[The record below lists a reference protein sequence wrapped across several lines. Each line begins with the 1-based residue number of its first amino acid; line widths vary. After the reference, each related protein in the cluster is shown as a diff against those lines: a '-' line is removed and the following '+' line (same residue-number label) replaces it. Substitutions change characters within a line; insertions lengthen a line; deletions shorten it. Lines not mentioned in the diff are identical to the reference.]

1 VGVDGKPACP
11 VKNQGAV
18 SKADFAGGESI
29 LMIDAMGVS
38 YGVTQFDAAS
48 VMTNAGVNGS
58 PAGAL
63 AAISTVDLAKEFTDL
78 INTPRVNSAATRIIT
93 TADDTM
99 QELMQIKH

>member
-1 VGVDGKPACP
+1 MGVDGKPACP
-11 VKNQGAV
+11 VKNQGAG

-93 TADDTM
+93 TTDDMM